1 VKPHNWVFDHVG
13 INYEKEPVN
22 WFKCSQCGFELWHSL
37 NASDFEIKI
46 STILAFTLID
56 SVSKL
61 ANHPNILGSTKEKGL
76 HAVIAE
82 DCDAYVASLSL
93 AVVVDVIES

>member
-22 WFKCSQCGFELWHSL
+22 WFKCSQCGFEL
-37 NASDFEIKI
+37 KI